1 MRYFLFILFI
11 PFLVWSELPSWM
23 EAQIDQDFLYFKD
36 KQISSSRLNALYEKE
51 ADHYVLIKYTIKDNK
66 VLVDDQYV
74 EAKGN
79 KARIERYR
87 EALSCLCDTRGLPDV
102 VLLISINDGLHAKED
117 IPIFAQ
123 CKKDSDR
130 IILLPD
136 YEALGTRFQVLKG
149 VDITKKEF
157 PWETKLSK
165 LIWRGSTAQHFWKIQ
180 EKHLPLLS
188 RVKLCELGES
198 HPEMIDAKF
207 TIFAQNGDKFPYLKH
222 FEGSKVSFEE
232 QMNYKYHILIDGNVS
247 PYSNSGWKLFANS
260 LLFKPHSKWVQ
271 WYFGDLIP
279 YVHYVP
285 VESDL
290 SDLMEK
296 MRWALENDAEA
307 KQIAN
312 NCRAFALAHLTLPDQ
327 LLYLYHA
334 ILRYHELQF
343 VP

>member
-1 MRYFLFILFI
+1 
-11 PFLVWSELPSWM
+11 M
-23 EAQIDQDFLYFKD
+23 EAQVDHDFLYFKD
-36 KQISSSRLNALYEKE
+36 KQISLSQLNRLYEKKGNQFQL
-51 ADHYVLIKYTIKDNK
+51 VKYTIKDNA
-66 VLVDDQYV
+66 VSVDRQFVDS
-74 EAKGN
+74 KGN
-79 KARIERYR
+79 RIRIGRYLD
-87 EALSCLCDTRGLPDV
+87 ALKHLCETQGLPDV
-102 VLLISINDGLHAKED
+102 ILLISINDGLNAVED
-117 IPIFAQ
+117 VPIFAQ
-123 CKKDSDR
+123 CKMHSDR

-149 VDITKKEF
+149 VDITQKEF

-188 RVKLCELGES
+188 RLKLCELSES
-198 HPEMIDAKF
+198 YPELIDAKF
-207 TIFAQNGDKFPYLKH
+207 TIFAQGGDQIPYLKK
-222 FEGSKVSFEE
+222 FEGSKIRFEE

-247 PYSNSGWKLFANS
+247 PYSNSGWKLFSNS

-271 WYFGDLIP
+271 WYFSDLIP
-279 YVHYVP
+279 YVHYIP

-296 MRWALENDAEA
+296 MKWALENDDDA
-307 KQIAN
+307 KQIAK
-312 NCRAFALAHLTLPDQ
+312 NCRAFAIEHLTLPDQ

-334 ILRYHELQF
+334 ILQYNELNF